1 MRFKLG
7 NVEVF
12 FPYDHIYP
20 EQYKYMQYL
29 KQTLDHGGNEKRRHC
44 LLEMPTGTGKTV
56 SLLSLITA
64 YQATNKDKVG
74 KLIYCTRTVP
84 EMTKCV
90 EELKKVI
97 AYRRKEVNDQGCK
110 VVGLCLSAR
119 RNMCIHPV
127 AMAEADGESVDSA
140 CRSMTAPW
148 VRQSRKE
155 RNGGGGASNMD
166 IENGALSGGCSFY
179 EEYDRL
185 GTEYVL
191 DEGIY
196 TLDDLKEL
204 GKKNGWCP
212 YFMTRQA
219 IGAANVVV
227 FNYQYLLGTSILTPE
242 QHSRITCTNTTLLP

>member
-7 NVEVF
+7 SVEVF
-12 FPYDHIYP
+12 FPYDRIYP

-140 CRSMTAPW
+140 CRSLTAPW

-166 IENGALSGGCSFY
+166 IENGALSGGCSFF

-196 TLDDLKEL
+196 TLDDLKDLE
-204 GKKNGWCP
+204 KKNGWCP

-227 FNYQYLLGTSILTPE
+227 FNYQYLLGK
-242 QHSRITCTNTTLLP
+242 CTLSCQINIRLY

>member
-1 MRFKLG
+1 MRFKLD

-12 FPYDHIYP
+12 FPYDRIYP

-64 YQATNKDKVG
+64 YQAAHKDKVG

-97 AYRRKEVNDQGCK
+97 AYRRKEVNDHGCK
-110 VVGLCLSAR
+110 IVGLCLSAR
-119 RNMCIHPV
+119 RNMCIHPT

-148 VRQSRKE
+148 IRQKNNNNN
-155 RNGGGGASNMD
+155 NGFLIYACRQPCPSN
-166 IENGALSGGCSFY
+166 
-179 EEYDRL
+179 
-185 GTEYVL
+185 
-191 DEGIY
+191 
-196 TLDDLKEL
+196 
-204 GKKNGWCP
+204 
-212 YFMTRQA
+212 
-219 IGAANVVV
+219 
-227 FNYQYLLGTSILTPE
+227 
-242 QHSRITCTNTTLLP
+242 